1 MKTLEACPTLALRH
15 RATVEA
21 AERAAA
27 SALAFAKLGRLRS
40 AERSKPMPAGS
51 YECWATS
58 AGLSIVHIGPSG
70 VSGESALTQI
80 WPPASAR
87 GSA

>member
-1 MKTLEACPTLALRH
+1 MKTLEACPALAMRH

-27 SALAFAKLGRLRS
+27 SALAFAKLGRLRG
-40 AERSKPMPAGS
+40 AEPAQPMPPGA

-58 AGLSIVHIGPSG
+58 AGLSIVHIGLAG
-70 VSGESALTQI
+70 ASGERAVTQV
-80 WPPASAR
+80 WPPC
-87 GSA
+87 